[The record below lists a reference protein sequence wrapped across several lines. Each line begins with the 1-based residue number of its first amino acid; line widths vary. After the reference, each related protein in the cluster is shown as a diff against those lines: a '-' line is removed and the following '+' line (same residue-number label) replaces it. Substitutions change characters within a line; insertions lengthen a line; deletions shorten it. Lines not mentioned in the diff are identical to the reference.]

1 MKRLLIILFSII
13 SISSTIGANNTVK
26 NKSLSIAES
35 YYNNA
40 EYYKALKY
48 YKKAIK
54 QTKFHTEAYENMAT
68 SFLKTGDIKNAHKLF
83 LKAEKR
89 KNAHREIEVI
99 HAFALKRI
107 GKYKNAK
114 ALLKHYLKVT
124 KDSSVVPYIS
134 DCDKAL
140 KWRKPKSSGQLNQ

>member
-68 SFLKTGDIKNAHKLF
+68 SFLKTGDIKVTMPSTWTTEGSIFFRQDDPLPMTLLAV
-83 LKAEKR
+83 
-89 KNAHREIEVI
+89 IPEV
-99 HAFALKRI
+99 
-107 GKYKNAK
+107 
-114 ALLKHYLKVT
+114 
-124 KDSSVVPYIS
+124 SV
-134 DCDKAL
+134 
-140 KWRKPKSSGQLNQ
+140 GG